1 MVFSRIK
8 EVIAKQFHST
18 EITVCTKII
27 YKNTGMI
34 YWMLLSNGTNTVTEN
49 QTNGLHALLLEL
61 FILQL
66 KWTKLYSDQFGYD
79 SVSEFSL
86 NDYA

>member
-1 MVFSRIK
+1 MK
-8 EVIAKQFHST
+8 KVIAQQLHSA

-27 YKNTGMI
+27 YKNTWMS

-49 QTNGLHALLLEL
+49 QSNQRNGLHAPLLEL

-66 KWTKLYSDQFGYD
+66 KWTKLYSDQFSYD
-79 SVSEFSL
+79 SVSKFSL